1 MAGPGAGSAAFY
13 AVMAR
18 LDKLS
23 AHKAV
28 LLGEQSAVA
37 GEMNRLLTVKGEDTT
52 DGLGDGALENS
63 KKATKNL
70 TAAIVQSKQPGYFEY
85 HRRSRRVRDMEKR
98 QELKKL
104 TARIARIGD
113 RLAAVNAELDAAE
126 QERLQLSPSS
136 AVVDVPSVSGLKEW
150 FGRYGEPSKEMRE
163 RKDLAST
170 LVPNTKVYGGTSH
183 HRAFR
188 SVAITLKRGTLVR

>member
-1 MAGPGAGSAAFY
+1 MAGPGSGSAAFY
-13 AVMAR
+13 AIMAR
-18 LDKLS
+18 LEKLS
-23 AHKAV
+23 AQKAV
-28 LLGEQSAVA
+28 LLGEQSAVS
-37 GEMNRLLTVKGEDTT
+37 GEMHRLLTIKGEDAT

-85 HRRSRRVRDMEKR
+85 HHRSRRVKDMEKR

-113 RLAAVNAELDAAE
+113 QLAAVTAELDAAE
-126 QERLQLSPSS
+126 HERQQLSRSMS
-136 AVVDVPSVSGLKEW
+136 VVEATPVSGLKEW
-150 FGRYGEPSKEMRE
+150 FGRYGEPSKEMRG

-188 SVAITLKRGTLVR
+188 SVAVTLKRGTLVR